1 MQHNPPDPNANDV
14 TDTSV
19 GSYERLRQDT
29 TVDLSPPSA
38 ADFAAAM
45 AMQEAQEL
53 EAAHTDVAQSEAQAA
68 PRRRRRLTPPKLQI
82 PGNLRGQHR
91 EVARWWRTEARSDLD
106 RALRSES
113 HFWGKLTLLLA
124 LAALF
129 AAVGIRRVSNSSA
142 GLQTAYDLV
151 QVSHQLRDR
160 MERNRA
166 LEARITGLKNP
177 NALRREGYDL
187 YNMHA
192 PAPEEAVDL
201 GQEAPEDAP

>member
-1 MQHNPPDPNANDV
+1 MQHNPPNPKANDV
-14 TDTSV
+14 ADASV
-19 GSYERLRQDT
+19 ASSERLRQDT
-29 TVDLSPPSA
+29 TVDLSPPSP
-38 ADFAAAM
+38 ADFAAAI
-45 AMQEAQEL
+45 AMEEAQEHETSPF
-53 EAAHTDVAQSEAQAA
+53 EAPPT
-68 PRRRRRLTPPKLQI
+68 PRRRRMLTPPKLQI
-82 PGNLRGQHR
+82 PNNLRGQHR
-91 EVARWWRTEARSDLD
+91 EVARWWRTEAKSDLD

-129 AAVGIRRVSNSSA
+129 AAIGIRRVSNSSA

-201 GQEAPEDAP
+201 GQEPPEPAP

>member
-1 MQHNPPDPNANDV
+1 MQHNPPNPNAKDV
-14 TDTSV
+14 ADASV
-19 GSYERLRQDT
+19 ASNERLRQDT
-29 TVDLSPPSA
+29 TVDLSPPSP
-38 ADFAAAM
+38 ADFAAAL
-45 AMQEAQEL
+45 ALEETEEGEASPL
-53 EAAHTDVAQSEAQAA
+53 PAPPA
-68 PRRRRRLTPPKLQI
+68 PRRRRMLTPPKLQI

-106 RALRSES
+106 RALRSEA

-124 LAALF
+124 LASLF
-129 AAVGIRRVSNSSA
+129 AAVGIRRVSNSST

-166 LEARITGLKNP
+166 LEAKITGLKNP

-201 GQEAPEDAP
+201 GHEPTEVAL